1 MKKLAKRTAVAALT
15 GVMAVGMLSGCG
27 EKELDG
33 TKTVAIVD
41 GTEIPMGIVSLAAR
55 QQQAQMSAMYLS
67 FTGSDASIWDTVA
80 DKESGATYG
89 DQAAQ
94 DVLKQ
99 LELMCIMKEK
109 ASDYKVEVT
118 EEDKKAMADAAKKFV
133 EANDEETMKEL
144 AVTEDQVKMLLEL
157 QTYRQRVYDALLKEA
172 DVEVTDEEADQSAF
186 TYVSVS
192 TEGEE
197 ITEDEA
203 KKKKEQA
210 QEILDKMKEKPD
222 GDMSEAAKA
231 VDESYVALSGT
242 FTTAKSD
249 DKDAEPSSYPE
260 EVLDALRKVKEGEV
274 VPELIETKTGFYIA
288 RLDKEHDEEATKS
301 KRESLETAKKT
312 EYYTKTTDKWLKDAD
327 VKEEPKVLKTLKIT
341 DEHKFTMKMPEAP
354 ETPVQETPE
363 PEVTEAPEAE

>member
-1 MKKLAKRTAVAALT
+1 MKKLAKRTALTVLT

-27 EKELDG
+27 EKKLDG
-33 TKTVAIVD
+33 TKTAATVN
-41 GTEIPMGIVSLAAR
+41 GTEIPMGVVSLAAR

-67 FTGSDASIWDTVA
+67 FTGSDANIWDTVA
-80 DKESGATYG
+80 DKASGETYG
-89 DQAAQ
+89 DQAVQ
-94 DVLKQ
+94 DVLEQ

-109 ASDYKVEVT
+109 APDYKVEVT
-118 EEDKKAMADAAKKFV
+118 EEDKKAIADAAKKFV

-144 AVTEDQVKMLLEL
+144 AVTEEQVKLLLEL
-157 QTYRQRVYDALLKEA
+157 QTYRQRVYDALLEEA
-172 DVEVTDEEADQSAF
+172 DVNVTDEEAGQSAF

-192 TEGEE
+192 ADGEE
-197 ITEDEA
+197 ATEDEV

-222 GDMSEAAKA
+222 GDMSEIAKA

-242 FTTAKSD
+242 FTTVENE

-274 VPELIETKTGFYIA
+274 VPELIETKTGFYVA
-288 RLDKEHDEEATKS
+288 RLDKEHDEDATKS
-301 KRESLETAKKT
+301 KRESLESAKKT
-312 EYYTKTTDKWLKDAD
+312 EYYTKTTDEWLKDAD
-327 VKEEPKVLKTLKIT
+327 VKEEKKVVKTLKIT

-354 ETPVQETPE
+354 ETPEPETP
-363 PEVTEAPEAE
+363 APEAK